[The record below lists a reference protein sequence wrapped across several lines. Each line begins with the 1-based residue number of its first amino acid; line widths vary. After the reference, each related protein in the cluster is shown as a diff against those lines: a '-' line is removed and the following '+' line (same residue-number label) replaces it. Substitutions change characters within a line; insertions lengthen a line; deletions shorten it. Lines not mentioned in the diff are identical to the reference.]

1 MSKANEER
9 ERKAEHLAWLRKH
22 IKPGTRIYTVLRHV
36 SSSGMSRDIDVYAIM
51 PMTDSNGKRFR
62 GPMWLSGR
70 VASVLGMSMS
80 KDRGI
85 RVGGCGMGMGFHI
98 VMNLSYALHGH
109 DTIGAEASDAG
120 KLGVPFT
127 PKPKNYRAGYSLIH
141 EWM

>member
-1 MSKANEER
+1 MGKANEER
-9 ERKAEHLAWLRKH
+9 ERKAENLTWLRKH

-36 SSSGMSRDIDVYAIM
+36 SSSGMSRDIDVYAIV
-51 PMTDSNGKRFR
+51 PMTDSDGKRFH

-70 VASVLGMSMS
+70 VASALGMRLS

-85 RVGGCGMGMGFHI
+85 KVGGCGMDMGFHL

-109 DTIGAEASDAG
+109 KPRGEGAKEENAG
-120 KLGVPFT
+120 RPFA
-127 PKPKNYRAGYSLIH
+127 PRPGHYRSGYSLIH